1 MLTSWQHLGAS
12 QLGHLC
18 CYLGVDVCEPGLLLS
33 THVLVAPVHHHAVRA
48 RSLNRRDGG
57 VVLGL
62 GSTPQVARLHSAQRT
77 ARASAAPSLTLTP
90 RAIAAAS
97 IGAPSGQQ
105 NTHARTHAQTY
116 RKHSAPA

>member
-1 MLTSWQHLGAS
+1 
-12 QLGHLC
+12 
-18 CYLGVDVCEPGLLLS
+18 
-33 THVLVAPVHHHAVRA
+33 VHHHAVRA

-62 GSTPQVARLHSAQRT
+62 GSTPQVARLHSAQR

-105 NTHARTHAQTY
+105 NTHARTHA
-116 RKHSAPA
+116 